1 MISRETL
8 MRAYDIGCKLAQIQN
23 ATGITDALRQMSGSN
38 NPDSL
43 QQKIKSGDE
52 MYGDDQYRG
61 GDTWGHSREITLPSN
76 MGVPSR

>member
-8 MRAYDIGCKLAQIQN
+8 VRAYNLGCKLAQINN
-23 ATGITDALRQMSGSN
+23 AAGITEALRSMTDTDNSVK
-38 NPDSL
+38 P
-43 QQKIKSGDE
+43 QKIKPGDE
-52 MYGDDQYRG
+52 MIGDDQYKS